1 MNKIIN
7 KKWIFFLIAICLI
20 SVKFYYLHLSNLN
33 GNYSNEVAYGGG
45 ADASHYLMIGK
56 NLADFNVYSD
66 TNSEIVSESA
76 TWRPPFWPFVL
87 SLFLRITTNPLGL
100 ILLKS
105 VLEVFLLGCILFKFK
120 KESTIS
126 LMYLLP
132 FCLLFVEPQY
142 LKYSIT
148 FLSESLTAILIL
160 ALTVFFIS
168 LKNGKRYHI
177 AIPFLAGLVV
187 LCHPV
192 SVFFVGLLVLIYL
205 IYNWNF
211 NRNKALFHGILFSL
225 IIFSW
230 PCRNAITFDKGF
242 YLTASQGATL
252 AKGWNEKVAAEFTN
266 SEGDLADEG
275 MNLKYVDPKLV
286 AQIENSVLNL
296 SRLYTLGTKNFISRI
311 SFEEMTEIAFK
322 KLKSNFNP
330 FPETPKPGT
339 LETLAIFFRIL
350 YLVVFLQMMFRFFS
364 KRKINFNAT
373 KDRTYL
379 VVLAIFLGQIIMSVY
394 VYTGLRFN
402 AIYSLSLLFCFI
414 YLNVYPL
421 MNTINKERFYNV
433 NQ

>member
-1 MNKIIN
+1 MNKMISN
-7 KKWIFFLIAICLI
+7 KWFFFLIVICLV

-33 GNYSNEVAYGGG
+33 GNYSIQATFGGG
-45 ADASHYLMIGK
+45 ADASHYLQIGK

-66 TNSEIVSESA
+66 TNSAIISESA

-87 SLFLRITTNPLGL
+87 SLFLRITTNPLAL

-105 VLEVFLLGCILFKFK
+105 VLEVLLLGYILFKFK
-120 KESTIS
+120 KDSTIS

-132 FCLLFVEPQY
+132 FCFLFVEPQY

-148 FLSESLTAILIL
+148 FLSESLTSILIF

-168 LKNGKRYHI
+168 IKNGKRVNI
-177 AIPFLAGLVV
+177 AIPFLAAFVV

-192 SVFFVGLLVLIYL
+192 SVFFVGVLVLIYL

-211 NRNKALFHGILFSL
+211 NRSKALFQGILFSL
-225 IIFSW
+225 IVFSW

-252 AKGWNEKVAAEFTN
+252 AKGWNEKVATDFTN

-275 MNLKYVDPKLV
+275 INLKYVEPKLV
-286 AQIENSVLNL
+286 AQSENSVLNL
-296 SRLYTLGTKNFISRI
+296 SHLYTLGTKNFISRI
-311 SFEEMTEIAFK
+311 SFEEMMEIAFK
-322 KLKSNFNP
+322 KLTSNFNP

-339 LETLAIFFRIL
+339 LETLAVFFRIL
-350 YLVVFLQMMFRFFS
+350 YLVVFIQMMVRFFS

-373 KDRTYL
+373 KDRIYL
-379 VVLAIFLGQIIMSVY
+379 VLLAIFIGQIIMSVY